1 MNDTRMI
8 HRQAMDTAE
17 QAFIAQRAGKHTD
30 AQRLFREAFTLE
42 VEAARLTDDEPGRS
56 ILHRSAATL
65 ALHAQLPRDAE
76 KIAAAGLA
84 GDPPPEVADE
94 LRDIM
99 EQIASYRQMA
109 SLDLSG
115 DTLRIVGELVAGD
128 ALNNSV
134 RILDDNRNKYRIE
147 VTESL
152 AESVVRPY
160 FGTRVVIHVA
170 RIGERLLLRDINPY
184 P

>member
-1 MNDTRMI
+1 MNNTRLT
-8 HRQAMDTAE
+8 HTQAMDAADR
-17 QAFIAQRAGKHTD
+17 AFIAQRAGNHAD
-30 AQRLFREAFTLE
+30 ALRLFHEAFTLE
-42 VEAARLTDDEPGRS
+42 LEAARLTDDEPGRS

-65 ALHAQLPRDAE
+65 ALHARRLRDAE
-76 KIAAAGLA
+76 KIAAMGLA
-84 GDPPPEVADE
+84 GDPPPEIADE
-94 LRDIM
+94 LRDVM
-99 EQIASYRQMA
+99 EQIASYRQMETLE
-109 SLDLSG
+109 SSG
-115 DTLRIVGELVAGD
+115 ETMRIVGELVAGD

-147 VTESL
+147 VVESL

-170 RIGERLLLRDINPY
+170 RVGERLLLRDINPY